1 MRIVSHP
8 RPQED
13 KNPGMKKKTTA
24 KEAPKKAAK
33 AVAKPAAKL
42 VAKAIPKEK
51 PVKIPVKAEGPTGA
65 DLELYQGKLEELRDM
80 LMTAVRKKK
89 EEAIPEAE
97 VGDEGDVAMRSLAR
111 DLVFE
116 VTDNEHRLLE
126 ECEAALRRIEKG
138 TYGVCEANGEKIA
151 IARLKAIPYARYCIN
166 CQGRF
171 ERT

>member
-1 MRIVSHP
+1 
-8 RPQED
+8 
-13 KNPGMKKKTTA
+13 MKKKA
-24 KEAPKKAAK
+24 AVKAAPRK
-33 AVAKPAAKL
+33 PTKPAKG
-42 VAKAIPKEK
+42 VVRTPPSG
-51 PVKIPVKAEGPTGA
+51 PVVA
-65 DLELYQGKLEELRDM
+65 DLDTYRKNLEGLRDM
-80 LMTAVRKKK
+80 LLNAVRKKK

-126 ECEAALRRIEKG
+126 EVESALRRIEKG
-138 TYGVCEANGEKIA
+138 SYGICEANGEKIS

-171 ERT
+171 ERV